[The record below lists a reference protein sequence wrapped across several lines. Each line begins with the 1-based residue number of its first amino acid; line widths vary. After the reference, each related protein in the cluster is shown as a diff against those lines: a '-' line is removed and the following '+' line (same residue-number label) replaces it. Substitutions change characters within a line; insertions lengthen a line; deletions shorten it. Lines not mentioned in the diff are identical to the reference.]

1 MLHYALIFFVVALVA
16 ALLGQRGVAGM
27 SAEIGYF
34 LVVAAVVFIVIA
46 FLTGR
51 APAGPLP

>member
-16 ALLGQRGVAGM
+16 ALLGQRGVAGL

-34 LVVAAVVFIVIA
+34 LVMAAVVFVVIA

-51 APAGPLP
+51 APAGP

>member
-16 ALLGQRGVAGM
+16 ALLGQRGVAGL

-34 LVVAAVVFIVIA
+34 LVTVAVVFVVIA
-46 FLTGR
+46 FITGR
-51 APAGPLP
+51 SPAIP